1 MFPTDLNVV
10 SVLEGGREFIGADWG
25 GSGGS
30 RWRSKQ
36 GHGENPPQW
45 PCWICCFF
53 RPPPPTPTYIRPP
66 PVYIVNGN
74 PILIKS
80 PALSRELTV
89 LEFRAGDVQT
99 KYVLTLPIEANPGSV
114 VHVKLGEREF
124 TILLPDYL
132 IRGEKVIIIAPA
144 TSSAE
149 YLKAADTGNNSVQAS
164 VEIRAIEL
172 RDSDTP
178 SKFLYTIPENAIIG
192 RLNSVMLDGKTFT
205 IKLPDSVKKGDP
217 VIIIVPASIL

>member
-1 MFPTDLNVV
+1 M
-10 SVLEGGREFIGADWG
+10 
-25 GSGGS
+25 
-30 RWRSKQ
+30 
-36 GHGENPPQW
+36 
-45 PCWICCFF
+45 
-53 RPPPPTPTYIRPP
+53 
-66 PVYIVNGN
+66 
-74 PILIKS
+74 
-80 PALSRELTV
+80 
-89 LEFRAGDVQT
+89 
-99 KYVLTLPIEANPGSV
+99 
-114 VHVKLGEREF
+114 KLGEREF

-178 SKFLYTIPENAIIG
+178 SKYLYKIPENAIIG
-192 RLNSVMLDGKTFT
+192 QLNSVMLDGKTFT